1 MIRIKASPKQLS
13 KLRNGH
19 KVRIQPAMKGEG
31 FNLIVH
37 PERYDELSKTFKSGK
52 GREIQLTPQ
61 ELVANQHAAPHME
74 GSGIFG
80 SRFDRFLDKHGMKDA
95 AYAVGDVIK
104 PYAKAGIKTALTA
117 GATALGAA
125 QPHLIPLIAPGLIGA
140 SSFADDYLDHPG
152 KYQNMFSS
160 AQAEEPAP
168 APAVYPPP
176 HNMFS
181 SQFTRNAGGPKDR
194 TSQRTLKG
202 QVETNEMLDD
212 LSRDT
217 GAHYGALAR
226 ANLGNAV
233 AHRRRA
239 QTRGRGVH
247 REISSVGTAG
257 SFIGSHSVLPPA
269 MISQPFSA
277 NFQFRHFLPPAY
289 SQYSKGGGGLY
300 V

>member
-19 KVRIQPAMKGEG
+19 RVRIQPAMKGEG

-37 PERYDELSKTFKSGK
+37 PERYDELSKTFRSGK
-52 GREIQLTPQ
+52 GKEIQLSPQ

-125 QPHLIPLIAPGLIGA
+125 QPQLIPLIAPGLIGA
-140 SSFADDYLDHPG
+140 SSLADDYLDNPG

-160 AQAEEPAP
+160 APAEEPE
-168 APAVYPPP
+168 PAVYHPPP
-176 HNMFS
+176 P
-181 SQFTRNAGGPKDR
+181 TRNAGGPKDR
-194 TSQRTLKG
+194 TSRRTLKG

-217 GAHYGALAR
+217 GANYGALAR

-239 QTRGRGVH
+239 QIRGRGVH

-257 SFIGSHSVLPPA
+257 SFVGSHSVLPPA
-269 MISQPFSA
+269 MMSQPFSA

-289 SQYSKGGGGLY
+289 SQYSKGGGGMY
-300 V
+300 A